1 MPSPLFYIFAA
12 LMIVGAL
19 MVVFMRNPVSSALSM
34 VLSFIGLAGLFIG
47 INAYF
52 VGILQVLVYAG
63 AIMVL
68 FIFIIMLLDL
78 QKEEAHPRRVASIA
92 AGVLIP
98 LVFVIQLAGVLTSDQ
113 DSPTAPKLELK
124 QAAANYDE
132 GTIIH
137 KRLADER
144 LPDTHLIGR
153 KIFTEFN
160 FPLQVI
166 AVLLLVATVGCVALS
181 KKATVTA
188 AKVPTKKHIPTV
200 ESSSVPQVKAEPTN
214 EKKPA

>member
-1 MPSPLFYIFAA
+1 MPSPLFYIFAT

-34 VLSFIGLAGLFIG
+34 VLSFIGLAALFIG

-52 VGILQVLVYAG
+52 VGIIQVLVYAG

-78 QKEEAHPRRVASIA
+78 QKEESHPRRAASIA
-92 AGVLIP
+92 AGVFIP
-98 LVFVIQLAGVLTSDQ
+98 LILIVQLVGVLTSDQ
-113 DSPTAPKLELK
+113 ESPSAPKLELK
-124 QAAANYDE
+124 QAAANFDE
-132 GTIIH
+132 GTMIH
-137 KRLADER
+137 KRLADQR

-160 FPLQVI
+160 FPLQII

-181 KKATVTA
+181 KKATVTTV
-188 AKVPTKKHIPTV
+188 KSPSKRHIPKV
-200 ESSSVPQVKAEPTN
+200 ESSSVPQVKAESTN
-214 EKKPA
+214 EQKPS

>member
-1 MPSPLFYIFAA
+1 ML
-12 LMIVGAL
+12 VGGL

-78 QKEEAHPRRVASIA
+78 QKEESHPRKVASIA

-98 LVFVIQLAGVLTSDQ
+98 LVLIFQLVGVLTSDQ
-113 DSPTAPKLELK
+113 DSPTAPELK
-124 QAAANYDE
+124 LKEAAANFDE
-132 GTIIH
+132 GTMIH

-160 FPLQVI
+160 FPLQII

-188 AKVPTKKHIPTV
+188 TKTPSKRHIPKV
-200 ESSSVPQVKAEPTN
+200 ESNSVPQVDTPQNDISATES
-214 EKKPA
+214 